1 MGSRC
6 RLSLLLLLSPAV
18 HSSLDAT
25 AAPLAAPLVTVLAGL
40 SSHLVPP
47 RIPLSQTSASSAS
60 PPWHSMRYLPA
71 PLNINSLP
79 DAAVF
84 LLLYIFFLRSASH
97 ISSWSLRL
105 RLASSASGHLTPV
118 ADASMPHPRLASNGA
133 GERNHSSI
141 SGSSAPFPFFDLFLL
156 RLPFVGSSFSNPSL
170 TNFVNG
176 ARKHPTTL
184 SLRAEPAKWQK
195 LQVFPPLHIP
205 RANL

>member
-6 RLSLLLLLSPAV
+6 RLLLLLLLSPAV
-18 HSSLDAT
+18 HGSLDVT

-40 SSHLVPP
+40 LSHLVPH

-60 PPWHSMRYLPA
+60 APWHSMRYLPA

-105 RLASSASGHLTPV
+105 RLALSASGHLTPV
-118 ADASMPHPRLASNGA
+118 ADASMPHPRLVSNGA
-133 GERNHSSI
+133 GERNHSST
-141 SGSSAPFPFFDLFLL
+141 SGSNGSLAIPFPDLFLL
-156 RLPFVGSSFSNPSL
+156 RLPFSGSSFSNPSL
-170 TNFVNG
+170 TNFVSG
-176 ARKHPTTL
+176 ARRASTTL
-184 SLRAEPAKWQK
+184 SLRAEPAC
-195 LQVFPPLHIP
+195 H
-205 RANL
+205 

>member
-18 HSSLDAT
+18 HGSLDAT
-25 AAPLAAPLVTVLAGL
+25 AAPLAAPLATVLAGL
-40 SSHLVPP
+40 LSHLVPP
-47 RIPLSQTSASSAS
+47 RIPLSQTFVSSAS
-60 PPWHSMRYLPA
+60 APLHSMRYLPA
-71 PLNINSLP
+71 PLNINSFP

-84 LLLYIFFLRSASH
+84 LLLYIFFFRSASH

-133 GERNHSSI
+133 GERNHSS
-141 SGSSAPFPFFDLFLL
+141 SLGSNATAVPFPDLFLL
-156 RLPFVGSSFSNPSL
+156 RLPFFGSSFSNPSL

-176 ARKHPTTL
+176 ARNFSTTL
-184 SLRAEPAKWQK
+184 SLRAEPA
-195 LQVFPPLHIP
+195 
-205 RANL
+205 